1 MKNPDGN
8 NAEKWLKKIGE
19 FVKRLGQSINS
30 RLQRIF
36 TKENAARTK
45 EKALL
50 WEQKTHK
57 RINQSKTSLRKMKH
71 KLDTETNMK
80 PLLSKGAFGLNV
92 FFGVIRNIFT
102 GIILL
107 MVLLGMFGGGVGLGY
122 FANLISKETA
132 PTYESMAEDIGNVE
146 LVSTM
151 YYANSEAI
159 SEIRT
164 DLVRTT
170 VGSENISP
178 LIKEALIA
186 TEDEN
191 FYEHNGIVP
200 VSYTHL
206 TLPTSDLV

>member
-45 EKALL
+45 ERALL

-107 MVLLGMFGGGVGLGY
+107 MVLLGMFGG
-122 FANLISKETA
+122 
-132 PTYESMAEDIGNVE
+132 
-146 LVSTM
+146 
-151 YYANSEAI
+151 
-159 SEIRT
+159 
-164 DLVRTT
+164 
-170 VGSENISP
+170 
-178 LIKEALIA
+178 
-186 TEDEN
+186 
-191 FYEHNGIVP
+191 
-200 VSYTHL
+200 
-206 TLPTSDLV
+206 